1 MQTERGLYVGHVVL
15 EAGTHDFIEPWTL
28 IAMAFPRIAIH
39 PVKPP
44 GSGARNQV
52 GSADQHSALG
62 CCQILPSVERE
73 AGHHRNTPIGTHA
86 TDHSTLLTP
95 WPPM

>member
-1 MQTERGLYVGHVVL
+1 MQTERGLYVGHIVL

-28 IAMAFPRIAIH
+28 LAIAFPRIAIH

-52 GSADQHSALG
+52 GSADQHSALRSA
-62 CCQILPSVERE
+62 PE
-73 AGHHRNTPIGTHA
+73 HPHRNPRNRSFCRGNARAANGRH
-86 TDHSTLLTP
+86 LR
-95 WPPM
+95 